1 MDAEIT
7 TQNQTGWPSTY
18 VRVRYG
24 GPPRFASLMEKPV
37 TDGNTA
43 PASRT
48 MRADAQRN
56 YDRILAAA
64 EAAIARDGA
73 DASLEE
79 MARRAGVG
87 SATLHRHFPS
97 RQALLEAVFRAK
109 VEALCERA
117 RDVTT
122 DPDPGTALV
131 TWLRAV
137 VEHAASN
144 RGLAA
149 ALMRGAHDGDP
160 AFGAT
165 CHSMIT
171 SSGGE
176 LLERASRAGAIRP
189 GVAIVDLLTLANA
202 IAMATEREPDG
213 AAEAGRL
220 LTLALDGVHPVS

>member
-1 MDAEIT
+1 
-7 TQNQTGWPSTY
+7 
-18 VRVRYG
+18 
-24 GPPRFASLMEKPV
+24 MENPV
-37 TDGNTA
+37 VDGNTA
-43 PASRT
+43 PLSRP

-64 EAAIARDGA
+64 GAAIARDGA
-73 DASLEE
+73 DASLEKI
-79 MARRAGVG
+79 ARRAGVG

-109 VEALCERA
+109 VEALCHKA
-117 RDVTT
+117 RSLTT
-122 DPDPGTALV
+122 DPDPGVALV

-144 RGLAA
+144 RGLAV
-149 ALMRGAHDGDP
+149 ALMRGARDGDP

-176 LLERASRAGAIRP
+176 LLERARQARAIRP
-189 GVAIVDLLTLANA
+189 GVAIVELLKLANA

-213 AAEAGRL
+213 AAEADRL
-220 LTLALDGVHPVS
+220 LTLAINGVHPVT